1 MGICAL
7 EGRRTETPVFR
18 PLRAGRI
25 LAPIFRWILHRLISG
40 VPPGRRTE
48 QLFLESVKASCR
60 GGSGDKVTDQ
70 DWSVHNSPRSIDEMN
85 RLKDK
90 VAVVTGSGAG
100 MGEGVVRLFAEE
112 GARVVVSGRD
122 EEKGEAVASEI
133 VAKGARAVFV
143 RADVTVEAECRAL
156 IDKTVERYGV
166 IDVLVNNVGSAFIC
180 MQQAVKYMKERRQGS
195 IINIGSVNAYIGEP
209 KLMAYSATKGAMMT
223 LTKNTASYLNQY
235 RIRVNQL
242 NVGWTLTPNE
252 RLVKTVEEG
261 RGEDWLEEAVKTRP
275 WGRLL
280 LPRDIAMA
288 ALYFASDESEL
299 ITGSVLD
306 LEQYPVGRPPNW

>member
-1 MGICAL
+1 
-7 EGRRTETPVFR
+7 
-18 PLRAGRI
+18 
-25 LAPIFRWILHRLISG
+25 
-40 VPPGRRTE
+40 
-48 QLFLESVKASCR
+48 
-60 GGSGDKVTDQ
+60 
-70 DWSVHNSPRSIDEMN
+70 MN

-100 MGEGVVRLFAEE
+100 MGEGIVRLFAEE

-122 EEKGEAVASEI
+122 DEKGQAVAADIASQ
-133 VAKGARAVFV
+133 GAQAIYIH
-143 RADVTVEAECRAL
+143 ADVTIEAECRAL
-156 IDKTVERYGV
+156 INRTVERFGQ
-166 IDVLVNNVGSAFIC
+166 IDVLVNNVGLSARGTIEDTTVELWDKLFATNVRSAFIC
-180 MQQAVKYMKERRQGS
+180 MQQAVKHMKERRNGS

-223 LTKNTASYLNQY
+223 MTKNTASYLNRY
-235 RIRVNQL
+235 RIRINQL

-252 RLVKTVEEG
+252 HRVKTVEEG
-261 RGEDWLEEAVKTRP
+261 QGEDWLEEAVKTRP

-280 LPRDIAMA
+280 SPRDIAMA

-306 LEQYPVGRPPNW
+306 LEQYPVGAPPNW

>member
-1 MGICAL
+1 
-7 EGRRTETPVFR
+7 
-18 PLRAGRI
+18 
-25 LAPIFRWILHRLISG
+25 
-40 VPPGRRTE
+40 
-48 QLFLESVKASCR
+48 
-60 GGSGDKVTDQ
+60 
-70 DWSVHNSPRSIDEMN
+70 MN

-90 VAVVTGSGAG
+90 VAVVTGSGSG
-100 MGEGVVRLFAEE
+100 MGEGIIRLFAEE

-122 EEKGEAVASEI
+122 DEKGQAVATDIAS
-133 VAKGARAVFV
+133 KGAQAIYIH
-143 RADVTVEAECRAL
+143 ADVTIEAECRAL
-156 IDKTVERYGV
+156 IDRTVEHYGQ
-166 IDVLVNNVGSAFIC
+166 IDVLINNVGLSTRGTIEDTTIELWDKLFATNVRSAFIC
-180 MQQAVKYMKERRQGS
+180 TQQAVKRMKERRSGS

-223 LTKNTASYLNQY
+223 MTKNIASYLNQY

-252 RLVKTVEEG
+252 HRVKTIEEG
-261 RGEDWLEEAVKTRP
+261 QGEDWLEEAVKTRP

-280 LPRDIAMA
+280 SPRDIAMA

-306 LEQYPVGRPPNW
+306 LEQYPVGAPPNW

>member
-60 GGSGDKVTDQ
+60 GGSGDEVTDQ

-90 VAVVTGSGAG
+90 IAVVTGSGAG

-166 IDVLVNNVGSAFIC
+166 IDVLVNNVGLSTRGTIEDTTVELWDKLFATNVRSAFIC

-195 IINIGSVNAYIGEP
+195 II
-209 KLMAYSATKGAMMT
+209 
-223 LTKNTASYLNQY
+223 
-235 RIRVNQL
+235 